1 MENEEK
7 IYDPLLMDALK
18 VIVEKNKVSIALI
31 QRTLVVGYPRAAR
44 LVDQLEEKKYISY
57 VEQGNWEILI
67 SKEEFEKLLK
77 N

>member
-44 LVDQLEEKKYISY
+44 LVDQLEEKKYVSY
-57 VEQGNWEILI
+57 VEQGNWKILI

>member
-44 LVDQLEEKKYISY
+44 LVDQLEEKKYISC